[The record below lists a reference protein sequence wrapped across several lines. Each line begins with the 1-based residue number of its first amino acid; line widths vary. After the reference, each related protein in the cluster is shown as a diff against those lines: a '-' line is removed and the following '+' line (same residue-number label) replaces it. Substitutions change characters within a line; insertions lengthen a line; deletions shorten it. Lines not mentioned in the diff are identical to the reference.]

1 MAHVDGTVSQS
12 DVYSSPRISGMSE
25 GAQQYPQRILG
36 YLEGQQPLDVLA
48 ATAGRL
54 EHLIDA
60 VSMAT
65 LRTRPAPDQWSIGEI
80 VAHLADGEIVGAF
93 RIRLILGSPGVPILA
108 FDQVR
113 WVMRGHY
120 DARDPRR
127 ANSQFRRLRDAN
139 AQLLDSL
146 DPEQWMHYGVH
157 SERGQ
162 ETIEQIV
169 RMFAGHDLNHLRQI
183 ERILTITAS

>member
-1 MAHVDGTVSQS
+1 MAHVDGTVSQI
-12 DVYSSPRISGMSE
+12 DVSSSPTISGMSE
-25 GAQQYPQRILG
+25 GAQQYTQRILG

-108 FDQVR
+108 YDQDR
-113 WVMRGHY
+113 WVTSGHY
-120 DARDPRR
+120 DARDPRK
-127 ANSQFRRLRDAN
+127 SVEQFRVLREAN
-139 AQLLDSL
+139 LALLDSL
-146 DPEQWMHYGVH
+146 DPEQW
-157 SERGQ
+157 
-162 ETIEQIV
+162 
-169 RMFAGHDLNHLRQI
+169 
-183 ERILTITAS
+183 